1 MRDVHEEQQG
11 SGDLWSTFSHDPRQ
25 PANAGLR
32 ASDAD
37 RDRILQVLAEAYA
50 DGRLDRAELD
60 ARTAETSAARTLGE
74 LPPLVADLVAEPA
87 PVTPAALLPY
97 SDDELRRRAVAAY
110 QADRRDAL
118 LAFLGPSLICV
129 VIWAVLNWG
138 EWRFF
143 WPAFVIAGTA
153 LNLLRT
159 LVRRPD
165 IIESKRRSLEKKRA
179 KEIEREIER
188 RRTDDED

>member
-1 MRDVHEEQQG
+1 VTG
-11 SGDLWSTFSHDPRQ
+11 SADLWASFAHDPRL

-37 RDRILQVLAEAYA
+37 RDRVQQVLAEAYA

-60 ARTAETSAARTLGE
+60 ARTADAAAARTLGQ
-74 LPPLVADLVAEPA
+74 LPPLVADLVADPA
-87 PVTPAALLPY
+87 PVTSGALQPL
-97 SDDELRRRAVAAY
+97 SDAELQRRAVAAY
-110 QADRRDAL
+110 QSDRRDAL
-118 LAFLGPSLICV
+118 LTFLGPSLICV
-129 VIWAVLNWG
+129 VIWAVVNWG
-138 EWRFF
+138 EWHFF

-165 IIESKRRSLEKKRA
+165 IIESKRRSLEKKRTR
-179 KEIEREIER
+179 EIEREIER
-188 RRTDDED
+188 RRTEGEA